1 MRSELLTLSNVR
13 LFRLAVESVLLL
25 AGMAL
30 LIAHGLNWMRVQG
43 WW

>member
-1 MRSELLTLSNVR
+1 
-13 LFRLAVESVLLL
+13 VLLL

>member
-1 MRSELLTLSNVR
+1 MRSGFLTLSNVR
-13 LFRLAVESVLLL
+13 LFRLAVGSVLLL

-30 LIAHGLNWMRVQG
+30 LIAHGLSWMCVQG